1 MERCEPPRARRAG
14 ARRRRRRRPLADWQL
29 RDIAR
34 VASQHRAAGYH
45 AVKVHGVL
53 IVFRHTREVQHA
65 GDGRGHQRT
74 VGDAPTASS
83 AKPEQLSKRKQ
94 RSSMRL
100 ADFRRRM
107 EQRDQAAASKLRR
120 LWSVVWLQRLVRRRL
135 GERSRLAA
143 RVAIV
148 GEPGADA
155 GLQKAKA
162 DASEACVAPV
172 GSAATFRAAAVA
184 APKRKVGS
192 GAEVS
197 PAKAVARLGAL
208 STSPADRPEAAEAAA
223 AVAAAAAAADG
234 GTRVPSAAE
243 GKRRV
248 DFGAPVPPSKRG
260 SIFGWATSGGRAIQY
275 AAASAAAAAAA
286 AAAAEAAA
294 AANDDDDGARRA
306 GGRWNYM
313 GYGGPEGVSGSGLD
327 GVGRRA
333 RRSAVVGGSGASL
346 CAWMT
351 LPPYRRRR
359 GLSTIMGYFLGK
371 IDLGHCVNMNGAPR
385 IRAPSRRSGARS
397 CQGPRGGMA
406 A

>member
-1 MERCEPPRARRAG
+1 MRSLSQPLSHAVHPISAVPPRHSTLCPSVVAPAASCQESSAG

-143 RVAIV
+143 GVAIV

-208 STSPADRPEAAEAAA
+208 STSPADRPEAAE
-223 AVAAAAAAADG
+223 
-234 GTRVPSAAE
+234 
-243 GKRRV
+243 
-248 DFGAPVPPSKRG
+248 
-260 SIFGWATSGGRAIQY
+260 
-275 AAASAAAAAAA
+275 
-286 AAAAEAAA
+286 
-294 AANDDDDGARRA
+294 
-306 GGRWNYM
+306 
-313 GYGGPEGVSGSGLD
+313 
-327 GVGRRA
+327 
-333 RRSAVVGGSGASL
+333 
-346 CAWMT
+346 
-351 LPPYRRRR
+351 RRRR
-359 GLSTIMGYFLGK
+359 WRRRRRRRMGALRALRGSR
-371 IDLGHCVNMNGAPR
+371 GAAPTPS
-385 IRAPSRRSGARS
+385 APSA
-397 CQGPRGGMA
+397 
-406 A
+406 

>member
-14 ARRRRRRRPLADWQL
+14 ARRRRRRRPLADWL

-45 AVKVHGVL
+45 AVKLHGVL

-94 RSSMRL
+94 SSSMRL

-143 RVAIV
+143 GVAIV

-162 DASEACVAPV
+162 GASEACVAPV

-208 STSPADRPEAAEAAA
+208 STSPAARPEAAEMV
-223 AVAAAAAAADG
+223 VAA
-234 GTRVPSAAE
+234 RRRWWRR
-243 GKRRV
+243 RRV
-248 DFGAPVPPSKRG
+248 LRRRGRGGWTSAPRCRRLSGDGLTRG
-260 SIFGWATSGGRAIQY
+260 RG
-275 AAASAAAAAAA
+275 
-286 AAAAEAAA
+286 
-294 AANDDDDGARRA
+294 
-306 GGRWNYM
+306 
-313 GYGGPEGVSGSGLD
+313 
-327 GVGRRA
+327 
-333 RRSAVVGGSGASL
+333 
-346 CAWMT
+346 
-351 LPPYRRRR
+351 YRRRR
-359 GLSTIMGYFLGK
+359 WRRQRAATTTTIGGRAAGLSGWPPVGMSGGGGPAGTPVCLS
-371 IDLGHCVNMNGAPR
+371 CA
-385 IRAPSRRSGARS
+385 SRRPSTLPAGYDGLIRLWTTTWVRS
-397 CQGPRGGMA
+397 SSIIVST
-406 A
+406 

>member
-1 MERCEPPRARRAG
+1 MERCEPPRTRRAG

-143 RVAIV
+143 GVAIV

-208 STSPADRPEAAEAAA
+208 STSPAARPEAAEMV
-223 AVAAAAAAADG
+223 VAAAAAGVAAAAG
-234 GTRVPSAAE
+234 SAAE

-260 SIFGWATSGGRAIQY
+260 WTDSGGGAI
-275 AAASAAAAAAA
+275 
-286 AAAAEAAA
+286 
-294 AANDDDDGARRA
+294 GGGGA
-306 GGRWNYM
+306 GG
-313 GYGGPEGVSGSGLD
+313 GGGG
-327 GVGRRA
+327 
-333 RRSAVVGGSGASL
+333 GGSERLSRSRPVGEYGRCTRTYKLYKPYTNRSFRIYRTTRQL
-346 CAWMT
+346 RIHFQGRGPSRTRRNLLT
-351 LPPYRRRR
+351 LVLLKYRHFTQPNP
-359 GLSTIMGYFLGK
+359 STGK
-371 IDLGHCVNMNGAPR
+371 
-385 IRAPSRRSGARS
+385 RAPLSDERPATITVATFLHAIAG
-397 CQGPRGGMA
+397 QY
-406 A
+406 